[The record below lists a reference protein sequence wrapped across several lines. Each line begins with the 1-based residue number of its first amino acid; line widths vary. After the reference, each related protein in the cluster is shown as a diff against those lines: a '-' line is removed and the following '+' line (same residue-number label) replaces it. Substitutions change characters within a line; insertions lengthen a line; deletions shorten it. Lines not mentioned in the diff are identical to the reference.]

1 MLKRCKNKDYRPPA
15 KANKTTNPI
24 QVCGLKIPFQ
34 QPKHGKKG
42 NFFHSRKQL
51 IFATRSKKNEL
62 KNLAPRQ

>member
-34 QPKHGKKG
+34 QPKHGKKKG
-42 NFFHSRKQL
+42 KLFIVESN
-51 IFATRSKKNEL
+51 
-62 KNLAPRQ
+62 